1 CTHPWGVDAAATV
14 AEKQEIFIN
23 AIVEVLATA
32 DGLLNWLFFGDSIT
46 LFNTYTGGTQITLN
60 GGNGYAE
67 ALVPLL
73 EAILGLD
80 AEGKTLLYTPEQC
93 NGNTSKAIE
102 GILRAVLKF
111 VDKACENPLKTVFEL
126 LPNLF
131 YFIESDGL
139 VTVVNN
145 LLAPAKG
152 ILAELKNFGVD
163 FDLNTLVDG
172 LEITDLTTEKLVTF
186 LNKILADNNI
196 VVPEVMMNILLGFY
210 NDFSLVEFTSA
221 NGDKAYRIDITGN
234 ESIVLTTLLSFV
246 LDLAILNEEFVKDI
260 LGEDN
265 AGIYD
270 AIVKLIAGLDVVYV
284 DMDWAYMYEDTVD
297 ATALE
302 QLAANAANG
311 APFVENYSNVY
322 LETYT
327 RTDWTEETAET
338 VYNTLVSIATELI
351 GSLLEDGQED
361 LEDLVNDLLNGEVYT
376 EENLNTIIELIVNA
390 IADFADYLA
399 IVDVVLGTEAM
410 DWYDESLVQY
420 NAETEEYECI
430 KNWGVNDA
438 ATDEAKKEA
447 FLNGIKTILDPANA
461 LLAWL
466 FFGQSFTLFTTSETK
481 TVVDDELTG
490 ATHEEFTLEPIITL
504 NGGNGYSEALVPL
517 LEALFGCVEE
527 DANGNLVSTLPTMEE
542 CKNADGEYMVSE
554 ALVGIFEAALDFVS
568 EVSDAPVTEVF
579 ELLPNLFYFINA
591 NGLSVVINNLLSPV
605 LGLLENLSAFG
616 LDVDLAELLGM
627 EELDLTDLTLGSIF
641 DLVAGFGIEIN
652 LTDEIITILEEF
664 FFNAKPV
671 TYLSAQTD
679 ANGVRET
686 AYRVDTA
693 GTEQDTLTTLLCLV
707 LDLLY
712 TNKDLLVDLIG
723 SEELYDAIIAILS
736 GIDVTYV
743 DINWG
748 YMYMEELDE
757 NATTEDIEEAKAVAL
772 DKLLKAG
779 FPAVDEDD
787 IPYLKYSTDWT
798 EEAAANVYSILGA
811 VVDMILP
818 SILEEG
824 QEDLADFVF
833 GLLSAELYNDDM
845 LNTIVEL
852 IVNLLGDFKDYLTLV
867 DVVLGTESQDWFDPT
882 FVQYNAETEEYECI
896 YDWGVDEAA
905 EEDKKDKFFEGIADI
920 LDPANALLS
929 WIFFGQS
936 YEFFW
941 GTASEETGSALFT
954 LNGGHGYIEA
964 LVPLLELI
972 GCEGLPTLEECYDE
986 NLGTYSVAKAVAGI
1000 FNSAL
1005 NLVQSISDNPIEV
1018 VFTLVPSLIYFINAN
1033 GLSVVVNN
1041 LLAPVSSLLDSLGA
1055 FGLDVDLASLIE
1067 GLDITNITMDAL
1079 LGLIAGA
1086 TGIQFTDEMVTIL
1099 NTFFYVCEVEG
1110 YQSATGDAS
1119 VRLKINDHGGD
1130 ILTVILNLVLDLAL
1144 YEGNAAA
1151 LTDILGSEETYKALV
1166 EFLTAAREGGYTYE
1180 DINWGFMYNDQFT
1193 DSEDVVADSLA
1204 YLLANGLP
1212 ERTGTNATVFKAY
1225 TLYKN
1230 NWTEPAAELLAEN
1243 LSAIVEGILGEDL
1256 GDLINNLLADG
1267 VYSDS
1272 IINSLIELVVNLL
1285 GDFKDFLGALGIV
1298 GAEGIADWF
1307 DYCEQVEET
1316 NYVEAT
1322 EEQKADS
1329 TVVKYNKV
1337 TVDGEDTYEV
1347 AADGTYVAETE
1358 KVWVCT
1364 HEWGIDEIEDATA
1377 KRDAFVDAM
1386 AQVLK
1391 PADRILAWLLLG
1403 EEFTFFVES
1412 ENSGTEEEP
1421 VYEPLITLAGGQG
1434 YAHAIAPLFELL
1446 GCVREDEYGELS
1458 TTLPD
1463 SVTVDSMIRAILDG
1477 VVDIL
1482 EDICEDPVGAVL
1494 ELLPNLI
1501 YFLNTGAV
1509 ETVVNNLL
1517 VPVDSLLTALKGF
1530 GVDVDLKSLLADIGL
1545 EGLTTKALLDML
1557 SNELGITF
1565 PDVLAEF
1572 FATFYIGEAV
1582 EYASVDGQTGVRLA
1596 YNDEEDAG
1604 DMLTILLSLVL
1615 DLAAYEQNEAVLVD
1629 LLGQDI
1635 YDAIMAVFEIEAD
1648 DAADRYQEYSWYS
1661 TNVGEVLSPIESSGT
1676 TFEAEA
1682 AYNQIWTRDMAK
1694 YITDNLVDFAT
1705 DILCL
1710 LGIKIGD
1717 MRICSLDDLV
1727 NGLLGGM
1734 LYTQEMADTILDA
1747 LNDLLSSITELE
1759 FGDALLGI
1767 IASAL
1772 DVDLRVW
1779 ATMEVTVVDGDRDS
1793 FINALKKILAPI
1805 VPLLDVLLCGE
1816 SITFFY
1822 SYADLLTD
1830 EQEAAMTEDEL
1841 EFYYANQGVVTIPG
1855 SNGYELAIAPIFEA
1869 LGCIDETTNV
1879 STLLHPESFKALSDE
1894 EKMAHIIDVLL
1905 TRVDQILEDPVN
1917 NLFTLLPGLIFFI
1930 NSNGLDTA
1938 VTNLAAGVDTV
1949 LAALTPILGEDTDG
1963 DGVKEEVSL
1972 MSLLGVELA
1981 EYNFEY
1987 LMNLLM
1993 DLLNEY
1999 ITDNQLQTYIVDFV
2013 AELTTGEVVAYTS
2026 AGGETF
2032 YTARYASEQQLAD
2045 MITIIL
2051 RLLVKWVATGNN
2063 GAALVE
2069 LLGLFA
2075 EDEEAAKSS
2084 AALINF
2090 ILAALDL
2097 EYPASSMMAAVY
2109 WIFYALD
2116 TVADPAHD
2124 GYHDLNST
2132 WQAVYGFLDTEA
2144 GPTTKNLLKVIKDY
2158 FSFELDLDGVI
2169 DQDGIAS
2176 DGALTFFEKIAAFFQ
2191 KIIDFFKSLFGG

>member
-1 CTHPWGVDAAATV
+1 
-14 AEKQEIFIN
+14 
-23 AIVEVLATA
+23 
-32 DGLLNWLFFGDSIT
+32 
-46 LFNTYTGGTQITLN
+46 
-60 GGNGYAE
+60 
-67 ALVPLL
+67 
-73 EAILGLD
+73 
-80 AEGKTLLYTPEQC
+80 
-93 NGNTSKAIE
+93 
-102 GILRAVLKF
+102 
-111 VDKACENPLKTVFEL
+111 
-126 LPNLF
+126 
-131 YFIESDGL
+131 
-139 VTVVNN
+139 
-145 LLAPAKG
+145 
-152 ILAELKNFGVD
+152 
-163 FDLNTLVDG
+163 
-172 LEITDLTTEKLVTF
+172 
-186 LNKILADNNI
+186 
-196 VVPEVMMNILLGFY
+196 
-210 NDFSLVEFTSA
+210 
-221 NGDKAYRIDITGN
+221 
-234 ESIVLTTLLSFV
+234 
-246 LDLAILNEEFVKDI
+246 
-260 LGEDN
+260 
-265 AGIYD
+265 
-270 AIVKLIAGLDVVYV
+270 
-284 DMDWAYMYEDTVD
+284 
-297 ATALE
+297 
-302 QLAANAANG
+302 
-311 APFVENYSNVY
+311 
-322 LETYT
+322 
-327 RTDWTEETAET
+327 
-338 VYNTLVSIATELI
+338 
-351 GSLLEDGQED
+351 
-361 LEDLVNDLLNGEVYT
+361 
-376 EENLNTIIELIVNA
+376 
-390 IADFADYLA
+390 
-399 IVDVVLGTEAM
+399 
-410 DWYDESLVQY
+410 
-420 NAETEEYECI
+420 
-430 KNWGVNDA
+430 
-438 ATDEAKKEA
+438 
-447 FLNGIKTILDPANA
+447 
-461 LLAWL
+461 
-466 FFGQSFTLFTTSETK
+466 
-481 TVVDDELTG
+481 
-490 ATHEEFTLEPIITL
+490 
-504 NGGNGYSEALVPL
+504 
-517 LEALFGCVEE
+517 
-527 DANGNLVSTLPTMEE
+527 
-542 CKNADGEYMVSE
+542 
-554 ALVGIFEAALDFVS
+554 
-568 EVSDAPVTEVF
+568 
-579 ELLPNLFYFINA
+579 
-591 NGLSVVINNLLSPV
+591 
-605 LGLLENLSAFG
+605 
-616 LDVDLAELLGM
+616 
-627 EELDLTDLTLGSIF
+627 
-641 DLVAGFGIEIN
+641 
-652 LTDEIITILEEF
+652 
-664 FFNAKPV
+664 
-671 TYLSAQTD
+671 
-679 ANGVRET
+679 
-686 AYRVDTA
+686 
-693 GTEQDTLTTLLCLV
+693 
-707 LDLLY
+707 
-712 TNKDLLVDLIG
+712 
-723 SEELYDAIIAILS
+723 
-736 GIDVTYV
+736 
-743 DINWG
+743 
-748 YMYMEELDE
+748 
-757 NATTEDIEEAKAVAL
+757 
-772 DKLLKAG
+772 
-779 FPAVDEDD
+779 
-787 IPYLKYSTDWT
+787 
-798 EEAAANVYSILGA
+798 
-811 VVDMILP
+811 
-818 SILEEG
+818 
-824 QEDLADFVF
+824 
-833 GLLSAELYNDDM
+833 
-845 LNTIVEL
+845 
-852 IVNLLGDFKDYLTLV
+852 
-867 DVVLGTESQDWFDPT
+867 
-882 FVQYNAETEEYECI
+882 
-896 YDWGVDEAA
+896 
-905 EEDKKDKFFEGIADI
+905 
-920 LDPANALLS
+920 
-929 WIFFGQS
+929 
-936 YEFFW
+936 
-941 GTASEETGSALFT
+941 
-954 LNGGHGYIEA
+954 
-964 LVPLLELI
+964 
-972 GCEGLPTLEECYDE
+972 
-986 NLGTYSVAKAVAGI
+986 
-1000 FNSAL
+1000 
-1005 NLVQSISDNPIEV
+1005 
-1018 VFTLVPSLIYFINAN
+1018 
-1033 GLSVVVNN
+1033 
-1041 LLAPVSSLLDSLGA
+1041 
-1055 FGLDVDLASLIE
+1055 
-1067 GLDITNITMDAL
+1067 
-1079 LGLIAGA
+1079 
-1086 TGIQFTDEMVTIL
+1086 
-1099 NTFFYVCEVEG
+1099 
-1110 YQSATGDAS
+1110 
-1119 VRLKINDHGGD
+1119 
-1130 ILTVILNLVLDLAL
+1130 
-1144 YEGNAAA
+1144 
-1151 LTDILGSEETYKALV
+1151 
-1166 EFLTAAREGGYTYE
+1166 
-1180 DINWGFMYNDQFT
+1180 
-1193 DSEDVVADSLA
+1193 
-1204 YLLANGLP
+1204 
-1212 ERTGTNATVFKAY
+1212 
-1225 TLYKN
+1225 
-1230 NWTEPAAELLAEN
+1230 
-1243 LSAIVEGILGEDL
+1243 
-1256 GDLINNLLADG
+1256 
-1267 VYSDS
+1267 
-1272 IINSLIELVVNLL
+1272 
-1285 GDFKDFLGALGIV
+1285 
-1298 GAEGIADWF
+1298 
-1307 DYCEQVEET
+1307 
-1316 NYVEAT
+1316 
-1322 EEQKADS
+1322 
-1329 TVVKYNKV
+1329 
-1337 TVDGEDTYEV
+1337 
-1347 AADGTYVAETE
+1347 
-1358 KVWVCT
+1358 
-1364 HEWGIDEIEDATA
+1364 
-1377 KRDAFVDAM
+1377 M

-1917 NLFTLLPGLIFFI
+1917 NLFTLLPGLIFFV